1 MDILNMNIKEI
12 NEMEISDYLRG
23 VKYSWNTY
31 NVRRTDLPMRGDV
44 DKDKDVLVFDQ
55 SELLKKKVEQLRQKK
70 LKKAQTN

>member
-1 MDILNMNIKEI
+1 MNIKEI